1 VTVPDVTV
9 SDVTVPT
16 TMRALVLHEWGGPL
30 VPEERAVPEP
40 GLGEVL
46 LRVDACGIGDTLN
59 NMRSGRNA
67 AMPGATVP
75 RVLGHELAG
84 TVIALGD
91 GVDRVQIGQRVV
103 AYMYLTCGRCD
114 ACRVGHD
121 PMCRDLRGMLGL
133 SIDGGFAAYV
143 ALPVG
148 NVEPL
153 ADGVSSVEACVAV
166 DAVATPWH
174 ALRAVAPVGPT
185 STLVVV
191 GAGGGVGV
199 HALGVGRLL
208 GARVIGVD
216 ITDAK
221 LAFALEHGADDVVD
235 GRSGDVAAAIAD
247 ATDGRGADVI
257 LDYVASSETLDAGF
271 RALAPEGTL
280 VVQGVN
286 PPGDEFRVEPRAFV
300 HRQLAVRGSRYAS
313 RREVREVMELVR
325 RRAIEPVVTVE
336 VSLDEVEAVFEMIA
350 RRELLG
356 RAVVVG

>member
-1 VTVPDVTV
+1 MTLPE
-9 SDVTVPT
+9 
-16 TMRALVLHEWGGPL
+16 TMPALVLHEWGGPL
-30 VPEERAVPEP
+30 VPQERPVPVP
-40 GLGEVL
+40 GREEVL

-67 AMPGATVP
+67 AMPRASVP
-75 RVLGHELAG
+75 RVLGHEVAG
-84 TVIALGD
+84 TVVAVGD
-91 GVDRVQIGQRVV
+91 AVDLVSVGQRVF

-114 ACRVGHD
+114 ACRFGHD
-121 PMCRDLRGMLGL
+121 PMCRDPGGMIGL
-133 SIDGGFAAYV
+133 SIDGGFAGYV
-143 ALPVG
+143 VLPAA

-153 ADGVSSVEACVAV
+153 PDEVSSVDACVAV

-174 ALRAVAPVGPT
+174 ALRAVAPVDPT
-185 STLVVV
+185 DTLVVV

-199 HALGVGRLL
+199 HALAVGRLL

-216 ITDAK
+216 VTDAK

-235 GRSGDVAAAIAD
+235 GRSDDVAAAIAHL
-247 ATDGRGADVI
+247 TDGRGADVI
-257 LDYVASSETLDAGF
+257 LDYVASSATLDAGF
-271 RALAPEGTL
+271 RALASNGTL

-325 RRAIEPVVTVE
+325 RGAIEPVVTVR
-336 VSLDEVEAVFEMIA
+336 VSLDDVGSVFAMLE

-356 RAVVVG
+356 RAAIVG